1 MPGVSVLD
9 ADDGAPVVTLTGEID
24 QAVVASL
31 EETVWAAAAGAPRWT
46 LDLGPVSYLDSAG
59 LRMLLD
65 IRNAADAAGVT
76 VTVRPPKEG
85 MARRALEIT
94 GLDRRLGG

>member
-1 MPGVSVLD
+1 MPGVSVQE

-24 QAVVASL
+24 QSVVASL
-31 EETVWAAAAGAPRWT
+31 EEAVWEAAGGAARWT
-46 LDLGPVSYLDSAG
+46 LDLGPVAYLDSAG

-65 IRNAADAAGVT
+65 ISLRAGAAVT
-76 VTVRPPKEG
+76 FRPPRSA

-94 GLDRRLGG
+94 GLEHRLGLG